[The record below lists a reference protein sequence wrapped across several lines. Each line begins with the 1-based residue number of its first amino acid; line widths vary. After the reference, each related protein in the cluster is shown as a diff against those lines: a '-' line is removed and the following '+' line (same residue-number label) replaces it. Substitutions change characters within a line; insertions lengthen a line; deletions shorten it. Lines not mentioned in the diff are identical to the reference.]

1 MDKSERWFSQCED
14 AGDGTGDVVATLP
27 SDLIDKLGLKAGDEL
42 NIEEVQG
49 AIVFSRKLTTS
60 LAP

>member
-1 MDKSERWFSQCED
+1 MDKSERWFGQCED
-14 AGDGTGDVVATLP
+14 AGDGTGDVVVTLP

-49 AIVFSRKLTTS
+49 AIVFTRKLTTS